1 MKIALTIVF
10 LLIACI
16 NAAILLTLSQTFLEA
31 LAASMIIGMNIGLI
45 AYVILTKAFKP

>member
-31 LAASMIIGMNIGLI
+31 LTSAMIIGVNIGLV
-45 AYVILTKAFKP
+45 AYLLLTKAFKP